1 MTKIDIELTL
11 KVSGPTLFECQD
23 AITNWAAE
31 MIKARIVANPQS
43 AMNAVNVQRGL
54 PPDMPPGLNIKMPK
68 EVTDAIAEIKSK

>member
-43 AMNAVNVQRGL
+43 PMNAVNVQRG
-54 PPDMPPGLNIKMPK
+54 PPPGLNIKMPPK
-68 EVTDAIAEIKSK
+68 EVTEAIAEIKSK